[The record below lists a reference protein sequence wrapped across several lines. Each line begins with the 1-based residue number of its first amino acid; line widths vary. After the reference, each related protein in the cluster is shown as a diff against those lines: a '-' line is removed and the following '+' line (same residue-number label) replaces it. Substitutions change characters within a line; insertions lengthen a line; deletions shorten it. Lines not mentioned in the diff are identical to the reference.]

1 MLQELAKSSTLKRN
15 PLRKAAAL
23 GIMVR
28 MKWLIIASEGVDSAD
43 AVSFLKAQDWR
54 VKQVVLTEVP
64 SEDNVKELLGELSG
78 CSGCVFLAGESLGTS
93 FASTFVMGVLAGRA
107 VSAYIQGEESSF
119 SRFSLFIPQVKS
131 YLRFFGTQNDLLSYL
146 RDNKAAIEDE
156 GRKRACFEQLFK
168 AGISFTA
175 DSFEFYLEREKF
187 EICNLILNAG
197 LDVNARTMQG
207 VPLLCV
213 ATRADNREMID
224 TLLALGADV
233 NAVSSDRGYSAVMD
247 AVWRKNYDV
256 TKLLLERG
264 ADLSIMSSDGQPIL
278 VLAVGNGNAKIVGLL
293 LDAGA
298 DPDVKDS
305 MGMSARE
312 YASLFKNED
321 LVKLM
326 KKVPRKES

>member
-1 MLQELAKSSTLKRN
+1 M
-15 PLRKAAAL
+15 RKAAVWVIIAH
-23 GIMVR
+23 
-28 MKWLIIASEGVDSAD
+28 MKWLVIASEGVDATD
-43 AVSFLKAQDWR
+43 AVSFLKAQDWL
-54 VKQVVLTEVP
+54 VKSVVLTEVP
-64 SEDNVKELLGELSG
+64 SEDHVKELLGELSG

-131 YLRFFGTQNDLLSYL
+131 YLRFFGTQQQLLSYL
-146 RDNKAAIEDE
+146 GDNKAAIEDE

-213 ATRADNREMID
+213 AVRNDNHEMIE
-224 TLLALGADV
+224 TLLALGANV

-247 AVWRKNYDV
+247 AVWRKDYEV

-312 YASLFKNED
+312 YASLFKNEE

-326 KKVPRKES
+326 KKVPRKEG